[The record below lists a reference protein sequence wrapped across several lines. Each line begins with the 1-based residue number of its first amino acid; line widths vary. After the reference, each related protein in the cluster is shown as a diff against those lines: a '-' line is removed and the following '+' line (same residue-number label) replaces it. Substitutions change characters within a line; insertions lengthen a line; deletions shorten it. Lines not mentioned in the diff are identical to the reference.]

1 MFLHTW
7 ITRESWHFK
16 LTATLRLRV
25 CIHGYLSLI
34 SWCSI
39 SFRFT
44 GTTKGRFRNK
54 LLAVVRVCSLDVVNF
69 YRRLWKK
76 KALVTIIISLK
87 RKVQSFSRVTIPPR
101 GGHLLGIYQVVYSW
115 DRNSAAGVFF
125 LSPSL
130 FFLRLVRLLRFS
142 HLVKNRHKWFL
153 GMMSTK
159 IPLWSSVMPSILW
172 ETLHFVSKEL
182 RAFRESS
189 VATKWRKQAIAGI
202 MCM

>member
-1 MFLHTW
+1 MHTW
-7 ITRESWHFK
+7 ITREFWHFT
-16 LTATLRLRV
+16 LTAILRQRV
-25 CIHGYLSLI
+25 CIRGNSSWI

-39 SFRFT
+39 SFHFT
-44 GTTKGRFRNK
+44 VTTRGRFWNK
-54 LLAVVRVCSLDVVNF
+54 LLVVVRVCSLVVVNF
-69 YRRLWKK
+69 YTRLWKK
-76 KALVTIIISLK
+76 KALVTIIVSLK
-87 RKVQSFSRVTIPPR
+87 LKVQSISRVTIPPR
-101 GGHLLGIYQVVYSW
+101 GGHLLDIYQVVYSW
-115 DRNSAAGVFF
+115 DRSSAAGLLF

-130 FFLRLVRLLRFS
+130 FFLPLVRLLRFS

-159 IPLWSSVMPSILW
+159 IPSWSSVMPSILW

-202 MCM
+202 MCI

>member
-25 CIHGYLSLI
+25 CIRGYLSLI

-39 SFRFT
+39 SFHFT
-44 GTTKGRFRNK
+44 VTTKGRFWNK
-54 LLAVVRVCSLDVVNF
+54 LLAVVRVCALVVNF
-69 YRRLWKK
+69 YRRLWKEK
-76 KALVTIIISLK
+76 PLVTIIISLK
-87 RKVQSFSRVTIPPR
+87 LKVQSISHVAIPPR
-101 GGHLLGIYQVVYSW
+101 GGHLLGIYQVVYTW
-115 DRNSAAGVFF
+115 DRRGRRFISLPVPIF
-125 LSPSL
+125 LP
-130 FFLRLVRLLRFS
+130 LVRLLRFS

-159 IPLWSSVMPSILW
+159 IPSWSSVMPSILW
-172 ETLHFVSKEL
+172 EALHFVSKEL

-189 VATKWRKQAIAGI
+189 VATIWRKQAIAGI
-202 MCM
+202 MCI

>member
-7 ITRESWHFK
+7 ITRESWRFK
-16 LTATLRLRV
+16 LTFTLRLRV
-25 CIHGYLSLI
+25 CIRGYLSLI
-34 SWCSI
+34 SWWCI
-39 SFRFT
+39 RFRFT
-44 GTTKGRFRNK
+44 VTTKGRFWNK
-54 LLAVVRVCSLDVVNF
+54 LLAVVRVCSLVVVNF
-69 YRRLWKK
+69 CRRLWKK
-76 KALVTIIISLK
+76 KALVTIIVSLK
-87 RKVQSFSRVTIPPR
+87 LKVQSISRVTIPPR
-101 GGHLLGIYQVVYSW
+101 GGHLLGKYQVVNSW
-115 DRNSAAGVFF
+115 DRSSAAGVLF

-130 FFLRLVRLLRFS
+130 LFLPLAHLLRFS
-142 HLVKNRHKWFL
+142 HLVKNRNKWFL

-159 IPLWSSVMPSILW
+159 IPSWSSVMPSILW

>member
-7 ITRESWHFK
+7 ITRESWLFK

-25 CIHGYLSLI
+25 CIRGYLSLI

-39 SFRFT
+39 SFHFT
-44 GTTKGRFRNK
+44 VT
-54 LLAVVRVCSLDVVNF
+54 AVVRVCSLVVVNF

-87 RKVQSFSRVTIPPR
+87 LKVQSISRVTIPPR

-115 DRNSAAGVFF
+115 DRSSAAGVLF

-130 FFLRLVRLLRFS
+130 FFLPLVRLLRFS

-159 IPLWSSVMPSILW
+159 IPSWSSVMPSILW

-202 MCM
+202 MCI

>member
-16 LTATLRLRV
+16 LTATLGLRV
-25 CIHGYLSLI
+25 CIRGYLSLI

-39 SFRFT
+39 SFHFT
-44 GTTKGRFRNK
+44 VTAKGRFWNK
-54 LLAVVRVCSLDVVNF
+54 LLAVVRVCSLVVNF

-76 KALVTIIISLK
+76 KTLVTTIISLK
-87 RKVQSFSRVTIPPR
+87 LKVQSISRVTISPR
-101 GGHLLGIYQVVYSW
+101 GGHLLGIYHVVYSW
-115 DRNSAAGVFF
+115 DRSSVAGVLF

-130 FFLRLVRLLRFS
+130 FLLPLVRLLRFS

-159 IPLWSSVMPSILW
+159 IPSWSSVIPSILW
-172 ETLHFVSKEL
+172 EALHFVSKEL
-182 RAFRESS
+182 RAFGESS
-189 VATKWRKQAIAGI
+189 VATIWRKQAIAGI